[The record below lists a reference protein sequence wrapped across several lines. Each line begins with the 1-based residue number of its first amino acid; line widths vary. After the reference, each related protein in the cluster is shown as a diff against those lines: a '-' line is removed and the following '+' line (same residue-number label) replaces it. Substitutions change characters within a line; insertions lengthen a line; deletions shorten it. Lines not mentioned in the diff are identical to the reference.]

1 MWVELLT
8 GAKRVVDMLPID
20 AAPLLRQGLARRV
33 DGPSVS
39 HGEAGGAISSVVA
52 PPATVQPAGTQRSR
66 TAAGDRSRRAPAA
79 ERHSAHIA
87 SPSTTSTVTTPA
99 AVWVHGVST
108 PSTGR

>member
-52 PPATVQPAGTQRSR
+52 PPATVQPADDAG
-66 TAAGDRSRRAPAA
+66 AAAPGPPAA
-79 ERHSAHIA
+79 R
-87 SPSTTSTVTTPA
+87 PRRRKK
-99 AVWVHGVST
+99 GN
-108 PSTGR
+108 